1 MCPHTG
7 TAPNTPCPNKTLK
20 LAMARDYL
28 ALTFYQTMEM
38 KVDKKV
44 KYLREALKKT
54 VNFKDIVIKGG

>member
-20 LAMARDYL
+20 LVMDRDYL

-44 KYLREALKKT
+44 KYLTEALKKT